1 MNRERVL
8 KVVLVVVGLF
18 FVAAAIPA
26 IGGIRDPAHS
36 DTGDT
41 MMMGL
46 YATLGIFLLLAVR
59 SPARFRSVI
68 AFAAWSSLAHAAV
81 MTTLGFELPSEKSGF
96 IGGSVLLVVI
106 AALLLVLRPRE
117 ASTLE
122 RSA

>member
-1 MNRERVL
+1 MNDLGDSTLTNHLESRRPVLERATLSQPEKVMNRERVL

-46 YATLGIFLLLAVR
+46 YATLGVFLLLAVR

-68 AFAAWSSLAHAAV
+68 ALAAWSSPAHAAV
-81 MTTLGFELPSEKSGF
+81 TTTLGS
-96 IGGSVLLVVI
+96 
-106 AALLLVLRPRE
+106 
-117 ASTLE
+117 
-122 RSA
+122 